1 MNAQK
6 IAKFIWEE
14 FAAFLAWAA
23 PTLWNMFASNKPK
36 QEEVRVTGV
45 IESEDGNLLTTYSD
59 GTTSTGPAGVKG
71 PFV

>member
-6 IAKFIWEE
+6 IAKLIWEE
-14 FAAFLAWAA
+14 LVAFLTWAA

-36 QEEVRVTGV
+36 EEVRVTGV
-45 IESEDGNLLTTYSD
+45 IESEDGSLLTMYSD